1 MRKDKVLY
9 TILSLLLI
17 IIIIFCLIKIKNYKK
32 LLSEIQIYYEN
43 VATTEVLYNT
53 NYLILN
59 NLNEIVCLDVEGNK
73 TLLSNYIT
81 NPTIIMLLSENSC
94 SICVENAM
102 AAFDN
107 VFGTGIKPEIL
118 VLYKNLS
125 LRELNFRNE
134 IFSEAKCFSV
144 LEEPLEFGVNEQILL
159 FVDGNMLIR
168 NALLPFTGMSEDMY
182 NTFFQ
187 NIKNYISNY

>member
-17 IIIIFCLIKIKNYKK
+17 IIIIFCLIKIKNYKN

-144 LEEPLEFGVNEQILL
+144 LGEPLEFGVNEQILL